1 MSATTSTNIVPSIV
15 FYGYLA
21 LLMQIRAVIAIC
33 FDLTGRQ
40 PFKIN
45 FYYVLP
51 MLLLVSLRKRTA
63 ERRGQ
68 QNAWVWQTWRGY
80 YSRVLSGIHLT
91 LMFFALLQKDLF
103 KGMWSLAEGFLKQ
116 NYCRACPT
124 RGTLRSNDADDN
136 ENVKKTIGLNFARA
150 SHIFVHFFPVFAR
163 LRSENA

>member
-68 QNAWVWQTWRGY
+68 QNA
-80 YSRVLSGIHLT
+80 
-91 LMFFALLQKDLF
+91 
-103 KGMWSLAEGFLKQ
+103 
-116 NYCRACPT
+116 
-124 RGTLRSNDADDN
+124 
-136 ENVKKTIGLNFARA
+136 
-150 SHIFVHFFPVFAR
+150 
-163 LRSENA
+163 